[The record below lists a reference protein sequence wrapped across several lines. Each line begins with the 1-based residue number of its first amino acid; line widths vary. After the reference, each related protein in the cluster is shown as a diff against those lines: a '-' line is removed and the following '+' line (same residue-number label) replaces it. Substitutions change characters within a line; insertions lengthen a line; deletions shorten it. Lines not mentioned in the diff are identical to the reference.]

1 MKKERKREIVEELR
15 TQLQDALA
23 VVVVDYKGS
32 TVAQMQDLRGE
43 LRKENGQIRVVKNT
57 LFRKSIADTE
67 IAGLDA
73 ATGGQIAVVWSD
85 TDPAYPAKVLTK
97 FAKAND
103 SLVVKGGILGG
114 EYLDA
119 DGVLQL
125 SKLPSRD
132 EMRAKLLMVF
142 NAAASQFLGVL
153 TAAPRDFLGV
163 LKAREQ
169 SLNEAA

>member
-23 VVVVDYKGS
+23 VVVVDYKGT
-32 TVAQMQDLRGE
+32 TVAQMQELRGE
-43 LRKENGQIRVVKNT
+43 LRKEDGKIRVVKNT
-57 LFRKSIADTE
+57 LLLKAVADSE
-67 IAGLDA
+67 ISELEQNL
-73 ATGGQIAVVWSD
+73 GGQIAVVWSD
-85 TDPAYPAKVLTK
+85 SDPAYPAKVIAK
-97 FAKAND
+97 FIKDNE
-103 SLVVKGGILGG
+103 SIVVKGGVLGG
-114 EYLDA
+114 KSLTA
-119 DGVLQL
+119 DGVIQL

-142 NAAASQFLGVL
+142 SAAPSQFLGVL
-153 TAAPRDFLGV
+153 SAAPRDFLGI